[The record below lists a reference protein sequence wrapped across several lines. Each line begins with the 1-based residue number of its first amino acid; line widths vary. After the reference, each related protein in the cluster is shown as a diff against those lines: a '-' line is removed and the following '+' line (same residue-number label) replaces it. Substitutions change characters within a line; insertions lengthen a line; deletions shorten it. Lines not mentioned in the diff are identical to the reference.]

1 MRVETDKQSNS
12 HLDFAASMRRELE
25 QPVSEFITKQTNHR
39 KTFQANIEK
48 SYKAKQTQ
56 EKYVEKV
63 EYIVHSHEVELI
75 LFQQARE
82 KYEADCVHINSYTAQ
97 STLLQGKE
105 LDKITLKLERAQ
117 QTVQA
122 NERDYMNFARAL
134 ADTSRRW
141 EGEWKTYCD
150 VR

>member
-1 MRVETDKQSNS
+1 MIS
-12 HLDFAASMRRELE
+12 
-25 QPVSEFITKQTNHR
+25 P
-39 KTFQANIEK
+39 
-48 SYKAKQTQ
+48 
-56 EKYVEKV
+56 
-63 EYIVHSHEVELI
+63 
-75 LFQQARE
+75 QARE

-134 ADTSRRW
+134 SDTARRW

-150 VR
+150 VRYPFYSLRSHLTAPLRLHSNVKIWRMKGLNF